1 MLLQVVILLLKVQSL
16 AYLKRNILWFYFVNS
31 FLRATVDWFNCH
43 KLNLRDIIL
52 GFPGGLVVKNWPPNA
67 GGVGS
72 IPGDRT
78 EIPHEGQLSP
88 EPQLLS
94 LNTLEPVLRS
104 KRSLSN
110 TVRQKKKDCTPL
122 QRPCTAEK
130 PSTAK
135 KKKHH
140 MSCGSICQLEMQLC
154 PLIIHNLEQI
164 ENNHNISEKCK
175 SKLQ

>member
-1 MLLQVVILLLKVQSL
+1 M
-16 AYLKRNILWFYFVNS
+16 
-31 FLRATVDWFNCH
+31 DWFNCH

-88 EPQLLS
+88 EPKLLS

-104 KRSLSN
+104 K
-110 TVRQKKKDCTPL
+110 
-122 QRPCTAEK
+122 K
-130 PSTAK
+130 P
-135 KKKHH
+135 
-140 MSCGSICQLEMQLC
+140 
-154 PLIIHNLEQI
+154 EQ
-164 ENNHNISEKCK
+164 HT
-175 SKLQ
+175 